1 MADCGRTLH
10 LLAGDAWQRGDRQ
23 RCDQYRPD
31 SQVRRGRRSGCDAGL
46 LCDGG
51 LSVAASAPQ
60 NARAVLHDAE
70 IAHVAA
76 PDRRSLGLWHDI
88 LSKLAAGMTQSA
100 TDSDL
105 QEEKTRSEE
114 SRVGKE
120 CVSTCRCW
128 GSPYQ

>member
-60 NARAVLHDAE
+60 NARAVLPSAE
-70 IAHVAA
+70 IAHVAS
-76 PDRRSLGLWHDI
+76 PHRLSLCLWHDL
-88 LSKLAAGMTQSA
+88 LSNLAAAMTPSPTDISVDLSSA
-100 TDSDL
+100 L
-105 QEEKTRSEE
+105 PPLILFFYAFF
-114 SRVGKE
+114 
-120 CVSTCRCW
+120 C
-128 GSPYQ
+128 